1 MMTPHDQLIAW
12 LNDAYSMERSLA
24 KVLESQLA
32 GAADFPEIQSHL
44 QQHLIE
50 TRGHAEQV
58 AACLTQMGQKPSMA
72 KGAVGSMMGMVEG
85 AATGVFRDALLKSF
99 VMDYAAEHMEIAC
112 YEALVA
118 AANELGLPEIAAACE
133 AILADEISM
142 ATWLEQRIPEVTAMS
157 LRELAEQP

>member
-1 MMTPHDQLIAW
+1 MMTPQDQLIAW

-24 KVLESQLA
+24 KVLETHIA
-32 GAADFPEIQSHL
+32 GAAEFPEIQSRL

-50 TRGHAEQV
+50 TRGHADQV
-58 AACLTQMGQKPSMA
+58 AACLAQLGGKPSMT
-72 KGAVGSMMGMVEG
+72 KGAFGTMMGTVEG

-99 VMDYAAEHMEIAC
+99 LMDYAAEHMEIAS

-133 AILADEISM
+133 AILADETSM
-142 ATWLEQRIPEVTAMS
+142 AAWLEQCIPEVTAMS
-157 LRELAEQP
+157 LRELATHP